1 MERLQRTQVISHA
14 EVLQPVSSG
23 SSWWELVGCRTDSR
37 SAARSTCLMWQTGWE
52 RVYVASAIWRI
63 AREIKGGFERVLG
76 VGDSMKATR

>member
-1 MERLQRTQVISHA
+1 
-14 EVLQPVSSG
+14 
-23 SSWWELVGCRTDSR
+23 
-37 SAARSTCLMWQTGWE
+37 MWQTGWE